1 MLGFACGLAFG
12 SVASCSA
19 AAAPWQ
25 DSDCKTSS
33 CGNSSCKMLQIGGE
47 RSEIFKA
54 LAVLHGISH
63 LETPDAKTVTEAS
76 SCGFPAFPLTKLGRT
91 EITEVQLSPYMRP
104 QQPRSHRTAC
114 GEPPHSS
121 VGHRSTCGGS
131 VFLIS
136 SPRCE
141 PHYAAKVRQNP
152 EDSASLSVKPP
163 IRPVPR
169 ADS

>member
-54 LAVLHGISH
+54 LAVLHGIRISR
-63 LETPDAKTVTEAS
+63 L
-76 SCGFPAFPLTKLGRT
+76 LTQKLSQKLQAVVSR
-91 EITEVQLSPYMRP
+91 
-104 QQPRSHRTAC
+104 
-114 GEPPHSS
+114 
-121 VGHRSTCGGS
+121 
-131 VFLIS
+131 IS
-136 SPRCE
+136 IDK
-141 PHYAAKVRQNP
+141 AWKN
-152 EDSASLSVKPP
+152 
-163 IRPVPR
+163 
-169 ADS
+169 